1 MSNMILYLILRLLLN
16 VTLKK
21 KEALNSAENV

>member
-16 VTLKK
+16 DTLKK
-21 KEALNSAENV
+21 KEVLNSAENV

>member
-16 VTLKK
+16 GTLKK